1 MWEQFTEKTLGKDK
15 LILQN
20 HYFLITTEWKIAGTV
35 EMYSVSAWF
44 NMFTAL
50 LAISNNSTPCDFM
63 ETYFSC
69 ASFEIES

>member
-35 EMYSVSAWF
+35 EMYSVSA
-44 NMFTAL
+44 
-50 LAISNNSTPCDFM
+50 
-63 ETYFSC
+63 
-69 ASFEIES
+69 